1 MSAGVSSIILFKF
14 RSNPN
19 FEPLHLPGTSARLFD
34 VKRGIVRAKKLDCG
48 GTPEF
53 DLSVKNAATNEEYL
67 DESMLLPRGTRV
79 IVQRRPAVSGR
90 GLLARITQSE
100 TGGVSSSVMNTSNN
114 SHSNSNYYTINIR
127 DRDEEDEFVDNDE
140 EDESSKLQ
148 SEAPPEEETELAALK
163 AVMDEGSN
171 LYRPGGAI
179 GNKTWT
185 MGGGS
190 MPAGSGMPQKQP
202 HYQRHQKHHVR
213 PNADPELREQEQRQQ
228 PKKRATGIPRTFLQF
243 ETGTNADNDENEAG
257 LNDDKT
263 MDVAG
268 GGLARIQP
276 STAGF
281 AELIA
286 HKGGQSSGH
295 PTRSIDYALKITS
308 TVIPKNLQCGICSGL
323 VKNAMFL
330 HWDEEGRTACET
342 CIRDALTD
350 NGFRCPLTGKEGVS
364 PDELFPHHQLRKEAD
379 KFVIIVM
386 QKIELIEREHH
397 REEEEAKKE
406 EEKKFFEGDAG
417 DKGII
422 ISKKRGRETKSGKE
436 GNDLLSDDDD
446 DDFGGDVF
454 DVSKDEVPE
463 SEDENINESEEQAEK
478 KDVAVD
484 KSYNILTT
492 KNVDPIT
499 KTSISDINK
508 NLNPILDSKMNNEVQ
523 SETKIENTNEGAG
536 IESANVIV
544 SNTNLSNQSKY
555 PPAKKVR
562 RGPPAGYALGPAG
575 GAAVTPTIPPPF
587 PPPPGG
593 PNLPPPP
600 PIPPPPPPIHPN
612 MFGGRGNAQ
621 GGRGT
626 AHQNNFNNNYNHQQD
641 FHGGRGRG
649 RGGGRGRSYYHRGG
663 SDFDM
668 HGRGRFGGPPPPY
681 GMNPGGGNN
690 SQRHPNHNNQSNTKK
705 NERNDKNDENQS
717 QQSGGKD
724 GPPQQ
729 YNEERERYD
738 EGAGSNGRRHH
749 NQRNNFPHNGGG
761 RHRSD
766 RVDHSRRFDDG
777 GRWGN
782 QRRGDGGRWD
792 GHMGNHGR
800 DDGGRWGGRFR
811 DGGRWGGGR
820 GGRSGGRGFQGGRGH
835 FRGRG
840 RY

>member
-1 MSAGVSSIILFKF
+1 MSTGVSSIILFKF

-19 FEPLHLPGTSARLFD
+19 FEPLPMPGTSARLFD
-34 VKRGIVRAKKLDCG
+34 VKRAIVRAKKLDRG

-53 DLSVKNAATNEEYL
+53 DLSVKNATTNEEYL

-79 IVQRRPAVSGR
+79 IVQRRPAVAGR
-90 GLLARITQSE
+90 GLLARIAQSE
-100 TGGVSSSVMNTSNN
+100 TGGVSSSVMNTSLN
-114 SHSNSNYYTINIR
+114 SHSNSSYYTINSR

-140 EDESSKLQ
+140 EDVSPTAQPK
-148 SEAPPEEETELAALK
+148 APPAEDTELAALK
-163 AVMDEGSN
+163 AVMDEGSS

-243 ETGTNADNDENEAG
+243 ETGTSGEKSDDNEAG

-295 PTRSIDYALKITS
+295 PTRSIEYALKLTF
-308 TVIPKNLQCGICSGL
+308 TDIPKDITCGICNGL

-350 NGFRCPLTGKEGVS
+350 NGFRCPLTGKEGIS
-364 PDELFPHHQLRKEAD
+364 PDELFPNHQLRKAAD
-379 KFVIIVM
+379 RFVKEVM
-386 QKIELIEREHH
+386 EKVELIEKEQL
-397 REEEEAKKE
+397 REEEEARKE
-406 EEKKFFEGDAG
+406 EEKKIFEGDAG

-422 ISKKRGRETKSGKE
+422 VSKKRVREKS

-463 SEDENINESEEQAEK
+463 DEDEKVESEEEK
-478 KDVAVD
+478 NEILATE
-484 KSYNILTT
+484 KSNNVLTT
-492 KNVDPIT
+492 KSDEPNT
-499 KTSISDINK
+499 NTSISDTNK
-508 NLNPILDSKMNNEVQ
+508 ILNPLLDSKMTNEVQ
-523 SETKIENTNEGAG
+523 SETKNSNEGAG
-536 IESANVIV
+536 IDPARVNVTIA
-544 SNTNLSNQSKY
+544 NLSNKSKQ
-555 PPAKKVR
+555 PPVKKIR

-575 GAAVTPTIPPPF
+575 GAVVTPTVPPPF
-587 PPPPGG
+587 PPPGAPNLPPPPGAPNLPPPPGGPNLPPPPGG

-600 PIPPPPPPIHPN
+600 PRLPN
-612 MFGGRGNAQ
+612 PNLPGGRGNGHGVR
-621 GGRGT
+621 GG
-626 AHQNNFNNNYNHQQD
+626 AHQNNFNNNFNHQQN

-649 RGGGRGRSYYHRGG
+649 RGDGGGRPFHHRGG
-663 SDFDM
+663 PGFDM
-668 HGRGRFGGPPPPY
+668 NGRGRFGGSQPPY
-681 GMNPGGGNN
+681 EMNSEGSNN
-690 SQRHPNHNNQSNTKK
+690 PQRHSN
-705 NERNDKNDENQS
+705 
-717 QQSGGKD
+717 
-724 GPPQQ
+724 
-729 YNEERERYD
+729 Y
-738 EGAGSNGRRHH
+738 H
-749 NQRNNFPHNGGG
+749 NQKVSDINTPCNF
-761 RHRSD
+761 
-766 RVDHSRRFDDG
+766 
-777 GRWGN
+777 
-782 QRRGDGGRWD
+782 
-792 GHMGNHGR
+792 
-800 DDGGRWGGRFR
+800 
-811 DGGRWGGGR
+811 
-820 GGRSGGRGFQGGRGH
+820 
-835 FRGRG
+835 
-840 RY
+840 